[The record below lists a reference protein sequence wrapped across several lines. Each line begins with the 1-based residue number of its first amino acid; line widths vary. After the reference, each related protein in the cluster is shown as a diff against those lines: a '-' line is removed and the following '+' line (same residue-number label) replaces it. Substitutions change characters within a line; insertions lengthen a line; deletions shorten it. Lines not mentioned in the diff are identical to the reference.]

1 MAATVTTG
9 TWLVEETKVPAFV
22 TAWTAF
28 AGWTSSV
35 DGAGTLSLG
44 QDRATPGRYVSFGIW
59 ESLEAVHAWKA
70 NPEMRRRMAAVLQ
83 WVEDFHAEELETV
96 VSATRGDATS
106 YLVTDN
112 Q

>member
-22 TAWTAF
+22 AAWTAF
-28 AGWTSSV
+28 ATWSSSL
-35 DGAGTLSLG
+35 DGAGTLRLG
-44 QDRATPGRYVSFGIW
+44 QDRGAPGRYVSFGIW

-70 NPEMRRRMAAVLQ
+70 NPEMRQRMAEVLQ
-83 WVEDFHAEELETV
+83 YVEDFHSDELDTV
-96 VSATRGDATS
+96 VSATQGDATVH
-106 YLVTDN
+106 LVSHN